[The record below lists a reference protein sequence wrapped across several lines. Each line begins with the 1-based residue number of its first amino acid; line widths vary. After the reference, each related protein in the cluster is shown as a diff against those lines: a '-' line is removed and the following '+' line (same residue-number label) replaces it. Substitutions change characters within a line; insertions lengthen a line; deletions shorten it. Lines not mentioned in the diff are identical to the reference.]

1 MYTFK
6 DQVIDA
12 VAGAALFGGFL
23 WLYAVA
29 SRADLAIVGF

>member
-6 DQVIDA
+6 DKVNDA

-23 WLYAVA
+23 WLWTVA
-29 SRADLAIVGF
+29 ARADLAIVGF